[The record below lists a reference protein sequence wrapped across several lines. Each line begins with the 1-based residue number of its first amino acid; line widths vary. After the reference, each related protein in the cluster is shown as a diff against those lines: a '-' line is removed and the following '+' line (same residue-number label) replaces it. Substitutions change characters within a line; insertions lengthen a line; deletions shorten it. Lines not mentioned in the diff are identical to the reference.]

1 MIFFSIS
8 FIFNIN
14 TLKLQKKKHQKKKK
28 NKFIRID
35 KTQKFFLFI
44 KKKCQNPKC

>member
-14 TLKLQKKKHQKKKK
+14 TLKLKKKHQKKK

-35 KTQKFFLFI
+35 KTQKFLYLLR
-44 KKKCQNPKC
+44 KNVKTQSAN

>member
-14 TLKLQKKKHQKKKK
+14 TLKLQKKKHQKK

>member
-14 TLKLQKKKHQKKKK
+14 TLKLQKKTPKEKKT
-28 NKFIRID
+28 N
-35 KTQKFFLFI
+35 LLG
-44 KKKCQNPKC
+44 

>member
-14 TLKLQKKKHQKKKK
+14 TLKLQKKNTKRKK

-35 KTQKFFLFI
+35 KTQKFLYLLR
-44 KKKCQNPKC
+44 KNVKTQSAN